1 MPKIDIASV
10 TTRQGSDY
18 PAPYDQAVSQRMR
31 KALGRAGGLVD
42 LGVNLVQLP
51 AGAWSSQRH
60 WHTREEEFV
69 YVLSGEVTLISNAG
83 EQMLRAGDAAA
94 FPRNVDDGHH
104 LVNRSG
110 ETAVYLDI
118 GSRCDD
124 DACHYSD
131 IDLDLAPGVE
141 HYLHKDGTPY
151 A

>member
-1 MPKIDIASV
+1 MPKIDIAQV
-10 TTRQGSDY
+10 ITRQGSDY
-18 PAPYDQAVSQRMR
+18 PPPYDKAVSPRMR

-60 WHTREEEFV
+60 WHTREEEFL
-69 YVLSGEVTLISNAG
+69 YVLSGEVTNAG
-83 EQMLRAGDAAA
+83 EQVLHAGDAAA

-104 LVNRSG
+104 LINRSG

-124 DACHYSD
+124 DACRYCD
-131 IDLDLAPGVE
+131 IDLDLPPGAE
-141 HYLHKDGTPY
+141 HYSHKNGTPY